1 VFTNATYYVFASN
14 YQVWSQWITWPN
26 SLFEKIFSV
35 RYTGFMNIFRDEI
48 KLKILMNGWKK
59 MQMMRLKVIEGSGH
73 PT

>member
-1 VFTNATYYVFASN
+1 
-14 YQVWSQWITWPN
+14 
-26 SLFEKIFSV
+26 
-35 RYTGFMNIFRDEI
+35 MNIFRDEI